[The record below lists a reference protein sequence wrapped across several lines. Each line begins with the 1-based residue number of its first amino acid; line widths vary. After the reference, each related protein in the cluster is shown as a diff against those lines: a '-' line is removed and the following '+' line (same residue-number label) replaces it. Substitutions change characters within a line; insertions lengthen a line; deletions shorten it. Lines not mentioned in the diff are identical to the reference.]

1 MKVIDPVRSW
11 GWRGALRELA
21 LIVAGVVIAMWLGS
35 LATARSDRARER
47 SNLRELLTVTRENE
61 RRVNQAMFEDSITVA
76 MIMRVI
82 DGISRT
88 GAVPRD
94 SMSHWYGSTLWY
106 ADFYPLTGVYSALM
120 QSGDLSLIRN
130 SGLRSEIA
138 TVASA
143 LEGAAQQLRGVE
155 QHLLGEGVRSTAAR
169 LRHSG
174 IQAGTPVT
182 DAQLQ
187 SLRADTG
194 MITHLEGLRLLMWNH
209 FYQCRQLRAP
219 VMKLR
224 ESLERELRV
233 PAQAAPKPTDPRV
246 Q

>member
-1 MKVIDPVRSW
+1 MKVIDPVRSF

-35 LATARSDRARER
+35 LATARADRARER
-47 SNLRELLTVTRENE
+47 TNLRELLTATRENE
-61 RRVNQAMFEDSITVA
+61 RRVNQAMFEDSITVT

-82 DGISRT
+82 GAVSST
-88 GAVPRD
+88 GEVPRD
-94 SMSHWYGSTLWY
+94 SVALWYGSTMWY

-169 LRHSG
+169 LRHSS
-174 IQAGTPVT
+174 IRADTPMT

-187 SLRADTG
+187 RLRADTD
-194 MITHLEGLRLLMWNH
+194 MINHLEGLRLLMWNH
-209 FYQCRQLRAP
+209 FYQFRQLRVP
-219 VMKLR
+219 VTKLR
-224 ESLERELRV
+224 QSLEKELRV
-233 PAQAAPKPTDPRV
+233 AEEPAPQPTDSRV